1 MKVKHNHIIKENYKY
16 QLLLIVKRSSENR
29 SFRQLENA
37 EFEFHILNKNWYIY
51 QYVEKT
57 K

>member
-16 QLLLIVKRSSENR
+16 QLLLIVKGSSENM

>member
-1 MKVKHNHIIKENYKY
+1 M
-16 QLLLIVKRSSENR
+16 SSENIGVIL

>member
-1 MKVKHNHIIKENYKY
+1 M
-16 QLLLIVKRSSENR
+16 SSENIGVIFR
-29 SFRQLENA
+29 NDQNCMTMSFQQLENA